1 MAEMQREHGNTSG
14 GHVANPDVHH
24 EESDVNI
31 RGVFGFAAALIVVA
45 VIVHVAMW
53 LLLRFFDVRADR
65 QDRIDYPLAVE
76 QERRLPPEP
85 RLQTNP
91 REDLQNLRANENEIL
106 TSYGWVDRNAG
117 VVRIPIDEAIKL
129 MLQRG
134 LPARAE
140 PQRLT
145 GAQERNEAQRH

>member
-1 MAEMQREHGNTSG
+1 MSGMQREHGATAD
-14 GHVANPDVHH
+14 GHVANSNVHH
-24 EESDVNI
+24 EESDVNV
-31 RGVFGFAAALIVVA
+31 RGIFAFAAALVVVA

-91 REDLQNLRANENEIL
+91 REDLQNLRTSENEIL

-129 MLQRG
+129 TLQRG
-134 LPARAE
+134 LPAREA
-140 PQRLT
+140 
-145 GAQERNEAQRH
+145 GAK

>member
-1 MAEMQREHGNTSG
+1 MSEMPREHGATSD
-14 GHVANPDVHH
+14 GHVVNPEVHH

-31 RGVFGFAAALIVVA
+31 RGIFAFAAALVVVA
-45 VIVHVAMW
+45 VVVHVAMW

-65 QDRIDYPLAVE
+65 QDRINYPLAIE

-91 REDLQNLRANENEIL
+91 REDLQNLRTSEDDIL

-129 MLQRG
+129 TLQRG
-134 LPARAE
+134 LPAREA
-140 PQRLT
+140 
-145 GAQERNEAQRH
+145 GAK